1 MNVKLMDRFAP
12 KISININAMNK
23 MKEYVRQ
30 SDLEIGWLGTSRRVG
45 NVFYIDDVFLFR
57 QEVHSTTTE
66 ITTEGL
72 NEFAMD
78 LLYEENGVEI
88 WNNMKVWGHS
98 HVNMTTSPSGQDD
111 KQIEVFAENAEDF
124 FIRII
129 ANKSGDFRIDL
140 YDFTTGVIYEK
151 LPYEISYGA
160 DTDIIESLYKKIAEI
175 EEMICAR
182 IDPSE
187 ELINS
192 IKSEIGDKVTKKI
205 YNTNK
210 NNVSTS
216 SSWWSDYTDYSGYG
230 NYSKK
235 NEKENVKEE
244 ENKILEIFDAL
255 EPDEIFECM
264 FYINSGMSVMDYL
277 GVFLTQDEEIDLEIL
292 IESYCKDN
300 ENQYL
305 SYLGYIQ

>member
-12 KISININAMNK
+12 KISINLNAMNK

-57 QEVHSTTTE
+57 QEVHATTTE

-98 HVNMTTSPSGQDD
+98 HVNMPTSPSGQDD

-151 LPYEISYGA
+151 LPYEINYGA
-160 DTDIIESLYKKIAEI
+160 DTEIIESLYRKIAEI

-235 NEKENVKEE
+235 NEKTSVKEE
-244 ENKILEIFDAL
+244 ENKVLEIFDSL
-255 EPDEIFECM
+255 EPEDIFECM

-277 GVFLTQDEEIDLEIL
+277 GVFLKKDEEIDLEIL

-300 ENQYL
+300 EDQYL

>member
-1 MNVKLMDRFAP
+1 MNVKLMERFAP
-12 KISININAMNK
+12 KISININALNK

-57 QEVHSTTTE
+57 QEVHATTTE

-72 NEFAMD
+72 NEFAME

-98 HVNMTTSPSGQDD
+98 HVNMPTTPSGQDD

-151 LPYEISYGA
+151 LPYEINYGA
-160 DTDIIESLYKKIAEI
+160 DTEIIESLYRKIAEI
-175 EEMICAR
+175 EEMICTR
-182 IDPSE
+182 IDPNE
-187 ELINS
+187 GLINS
-192 IKSEIGDKVTKKI
+192 IKSEIGDKVTKKT
-205 YNTNK
+205 YNVNK
-210 NNVSTS
+210 NNITTCN
-216 SSWWSDYTDYSGYG
+216 SWWSDYTDYSGYG

-235 NEKENVKEE
+235 NEKISEKEE
-244 ENKILEIFDAL
+244 ENKVLEIFDAL
-255 EPDEIFECM
+255 EPEEIFECM
-264 FYINSGMSVMDYL
+264 YYIEHGSSVIDCL
-277 GVFLTQDEEIDLEIL
+277 GVFLSQDEEIDLEIL
-292 IESYCKDN
+292 IENYCKDN